1 MPSKDRA
8 STTLRSLRLLAVL
21 IGLLATLPV
30 PGCLGD
36 RDGSGGTPPPRP
48 IELTDLIIDPAKLP
62 YVTDEGHP
70 FYRFEDMT
78 QFHDYQEGMEN
89 PWLIEGNDLER
100 WIWLIEKRDIDLDKV
115 TGIVRALLTDPGGR
129 AAFGYL
135 AVRLDPLTQSDI
147 DAHMNYLVR
156 QQKDRFRLY
165 ITSDIMIVLWAENY
179 PEGFRV
185 LAQWLEQDLGLVAT
199 PIELVTPSGDL
210 IAHIDAG
217 ITHDFDTI
225 TYPTR
230 CQTKAD
236 CDNSFVEHTCL
247 KCPGGKFVFHN
258 LTCQERP
265 GIVSTSSDLGLCW
278 HASAAYPAD
287 GFYTGECIS
296 TMFCLIPFGNQ
307 EVPTVHVEETERFL
321 PLWKERLLEHSGASD
336 AYFQDHFYV
345 HSTFVSQEGDDEVL
359 IVRYYFQVDWLTLL
373 ETTSTRIRTGTGS
386 GYLEYEQIK
395 PVTPTATAT
404 PAITFGGDYLEDEQ
418 IKAGF
423 SINLTH
429 PIDHIATREEIVAS
443 LDKHCAQGMRL
454 IEDNVRTDDRGRL
467 SLTAWAEID
476 RAANKCKTATVDLE
490 SGEVLSCQDSVCWVD

>member
-1 MPSKDRA
+1 MSAKKSTA
-8 STTLRSLRLLAVL
+8 TTLSLTLRLVAVLVIWLAVL
-21 IGLLATLPV
+21 SL
-30 PGCLGD
+30 PGCVGN
-36 RDGSGGTPPPRP
+36 RDGSGSTPSPRSVA
-48 IELTDLIIDPAKLP
+48 LDDLIIDPAKLP

-70 FYRFEDMT
+70 LYRFEDLT
-78 QFHDYQEGMEN
+78 QFHDFQEGMKN
-89 PWLIEGNDLER
+89 PWLIEGSELEK

-115 TGIVRALLTDPGGR
+115 TGIVRASLTDVSGQ

-135 AVRLDPLTQSDI
+135 AVRLDPLTQSDM

-165 ITSDIMIVLWAENY
+165 VTSDILIVLWAESY
-179 PEGFRV
+179 PQGLQV
-185 LAQWLEQDLGLVAT
+185 LAQWLEEDLGLKAT
-199 PIELVTPSGDL
+199 PIELITPSRDL
-210 IAHIDAG
+210 IAHIDTE
-217 ITHDFDTI
+217 ITHDFDTL

-230 CQTKAD
+230 CQTQAD
-236 CDNSFVEHTCL
+236 CDNRFIEHTCL

-278 HASAAYPAD
+278 HAGATYPAD

-307 EVPTVHVEETERFL
+307 EVPTVHVEETRRFL

-345 HSTFVSQEGDDEVL
+345 HSTFVSQEGDNEVL
-359 IVRYYFQVDWLTLL
+359 TVRYFFQVDWLTLL
-373 ETTSTRIRTGTGS
+373 ETTSTPIRRGMGN
-386 GYLEYEQIK
+386 
-395 PVTPTATAT
+395 
-404 PAITFGGDYLEDEQ
+404 DYLEDEQ

-423 SINLTH
+423 WLNFTH
-429 PIDHIATREEIVAS
+429 SIDHIATREEIAAS

-454 IEDNVRTDDRGRL
+454 VEENVRMDDRGRL

-476 RAANKCKTATVDLE
+476 LKANKCKYATVDLE
-490 SGEVLSCQDSVCWVD
+490 SGEILSCQDSVCWVD